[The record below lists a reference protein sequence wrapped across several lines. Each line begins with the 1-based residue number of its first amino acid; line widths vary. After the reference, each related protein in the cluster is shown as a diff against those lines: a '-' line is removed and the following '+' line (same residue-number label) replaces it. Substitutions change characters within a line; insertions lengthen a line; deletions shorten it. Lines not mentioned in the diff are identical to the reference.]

1 MNTVWDLDVNVIT
14 FTFSNRQIDRQHA
27 EYPVIIDLD
36 RNGDVVEIEVVLPVQ
51 LDIARGILATSGID
65 GESRD
70 SILNTLSYGNMSA
83 LMLGTPTIPQSP
95 YIADPAERE
104 FQVA

>member
-14 FTFSNRQIDRQHA
+14 FTLSDRQIDRQLD
-27 EYPVIIDLD
+27 EYPLIIDLD
-36 RNGDVVEIEVVLPVQ
+36 RNGDVVEIEVVLPIQ
-51 LDIARGILATSGID
+51 LDIARRILAAGGID
-65 GESRD
+65 DESRD

-95 YIADPAERE
+95 YVADPAERE